1 MYAESATCLF
11 ISKSF
16 LLMLGVVGFGILLDA
31 LVCWFFQWIV
41 NVCCFAVDMQAL
53 TERRLKLE
61 EVRKTNSGF
70 NALGD
75 QE

>member
-1 MYAESATCLF
+1 
-11 ISKSF
+11 
-16 LLMLGVVGFGILLDA
+16 MLGVCWIWNFAQRAGLLSIVGLVGFFNGNS
-31 LVCWFFQWIV
+31 FNV

>member
-1 MYAESATCLF
+1 MD
-11 ISKSF
+11 SF
-16 LLMLGVVGFGILLDA
+16 N
-31 LVCWFFQWIV
+31 V